1 MSAQEK
7 KYLEMCL
14 MSSATLT
21 TPHPSEKGIESGDKV
36 IQFKHNYK
44 LLTGYCGQ
52 CIFSWCWGFHPSVN
66 EY

>member
-14 MSSATLT
+14 MSTATFT

-36 IQFKHNYK
+36 IKFKHNYK
-44 LLTGYCGQ
+44 LLSG
-52 CIFSWCWGFHPSVN
+52 
-66 EY
+66 